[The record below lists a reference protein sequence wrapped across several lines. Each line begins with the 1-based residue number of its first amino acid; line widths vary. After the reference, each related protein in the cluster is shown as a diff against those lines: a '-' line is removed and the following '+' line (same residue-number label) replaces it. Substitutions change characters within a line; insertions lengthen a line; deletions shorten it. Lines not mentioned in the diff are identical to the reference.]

1 MAVVKE
7 RAARMGLCALQPQ
20 GNPLLAELV
29 QLHGAA
35 EVWEAVLGRDADSTW
50 GRRAAGMDL
59 GQLAGDTERCGARFV
74 IPGDQEWPTSADSL
88 DDARLAGQGG
98 RPLGLWVRGS
108 LALTEVV
115 GAVAVVGARAST
127 SYGNHVA
134 TEFGADLGLAGR
146 VVVSGLAFGIDA
158 AAHRG
163 ALSTRHPTVAVLANG
178 VDAAYPLAHS
188 SLMEGVVAR
197 GAVVSEAPPGCR
209 PLKAAFLARN
219 RLIAALTEGV
229 VVVEA
234 AARSGARNTAS
245 WAAALG
251 RHVMAVP
258 GPVTSSLSVTPHRL
272 VRDGVATLVTS
283 VADVEE
289 LLSPLQPEL
298 EIALRGKEKPLD
310 RLAPHLRMLREA
322 VAPREDVGLAELLAR
337 TGLTVPEC
345 MAGVS
350 ELVELGWLE
359 AAGETGWRL
368 PVRRRRD

>member
-1 MAVVKE
+1 MSE
-7 RAARMGLCALQPQ
+7 M
-20 GNPLLAELV
+20 
-29 QLHGAA
+29 
-35 EVWEAVLGRDADSTW
+35 
-50 GRRAAGMDL
+50 
-59 GQLAGDTERCGARFV
+59 
-74 IPGDQEWPTSADSL
+74 
-88 DDARLAGQGG
+88 
-98 RPLGLWVRGS
+98 
-108 LALTEVV
+108 V

-178 VDAAYPLAHS
+178 VDAAYPVAHT
-188 SLMEGVVAR
+188 SLLEGVVAR

-219 RLIAALTEGV
+219 RMIAALTEGV

-234 AARSGARNTAS
+234 AARSGARNTAN
-245 WAAALG
+245 WAGVLG
-251 RHVMAVP
+251 KHVMAVP

-272 VRDGVATLVTS
+272 IREGTATLVTS
-283 VADVEE
+283 VADVTE

-298 EIALRGKEKPLD
+298 EMPLRGIDQPLD
-310 RLAPHLRMLREA
+310 RLSAPLRALRE
-322 VAPREDVGLAELLAR
+322 VLAPREEVNVNDLMSR
-337 TGLTVPEC
+337 TGLSVPEC
-345 MAGVS
+345 LAGVD

-359 AAGETGWRL
+359 EAGEACWRL
-368 PVRRRRD
+368 PSGRR

>member
-1 MAVVKE
+1 MALLE
-7 RAARMGLCALQPQ
+7 DRTARMALCALQPQ
-20 GNPLLAELV
+20 GNPQLSELV
-29 QLHGAA
+29 SLHGPG
-35 EVWEAVLGRDADSTW
+35 EVWDAILGRDADSPW
-50 GRRAAGMDL
+50 GRRAASIKPE
-59 GQLAGDTERCGARFV
+59 QIIADTRRCQARFLTV
-74 IPGDQEWPTSADSL
+74 EDDEWPGNL
-88 DDARLAGQGG
+88 DLLDGVRLAGQGG
-98 RPLGLWVRGS
+98 PPLGVWVRGTLELS
-108 LALTEVV
+108 ELV

-163 ALSTRHPTVAVLANG
+163 ALSARHPTVAVLANG
-178 VDAAYPLAHS
+178 VDAAYPVAHV
-188 SLMEGVVAR
+188 SLMEGVMAR
-197 GAVVSEAPPGCR
+197 GAVISEAPPGCR

-251 RHVMAVP
+251 KHVMAVP

-272 VRDGVATLVTS
+272 IREATATLVTS
-283 VADVEE
+283 VADVTE

-298 EIALRGKEKPLD
+298 ELPLWGEDQPLD
-310 RLAPHLRMLREA
+310 RLPARLRALREV
-322 VAPREDVGLAELLAR
+322 VAPREEVNVNDLMSR
-337 TGLTVPEC
+337 TGLSVPEC
-345 MAGVS
+345 LAGVD

-359 AAGETGWRL
+359 QAGEVGWRL
-368 PVRRRRD
+368 PVRKR

>member
-1 MAVVKE
+1 MTEMDE
-7 RAARMGLCALQPQ
+7 RRARMGLCALQPQ
-20 GNPLLAELV
+20 GNPQLSELV
-29 QLHGAA
+29 QLHGAV
-35 EVWEAVLGRDADSTW
+35 EVWEAILGRDADSPW
-50 GRRAAGMDL
+50 GRRA
-59 GQLAGDTERCGARFV
+59 LALDTRQIVADTERCRARFL
-74 IPGDQEWPTSADSL
+74 IPGDAEWPAPVDL
-88 DDARLAGQGG
+88 LEGVRLAGQGG
-98 RPLGLWVRGS
+98 QPLGLWVRGS
-108 LALTEVV
+108 LSLTEVV

-178 VDAAYPLAHS
+178 VDAAYPVAHS

-219 RLIAALTEGV
+219 RLIAALTDGV

-234 AARSGARNTAS
+234 AARSGARNTAN

-251 RHVMAVP
+251 KHVMAVP

-272 VRDGVATLVTS
+272 IREGLATLVAAVS
-283 VADVEE
+283 DVNE

-298 EIALRGKEKPLD
+298 EVSLRGEDQPLD
-310 RLAPHLRMLREA
+310 RLPSRLRAVREA
-322 VAPREDVGLAELLAR
+322 VSAKEEVNVNDLMSR
-337 TGLTVPEC
+337 TGLSVPEC
-345 MAGVS
+345 LAVVD

-359 AAGETGWRL
+359 EAGELGWRL
-368 PVRRRRD
+368 PVRKR

>member
-1 MAVVKE
+1 M
-7 RAARMGLCALQPQ
+7 
-20 GNPLLAELV
+20 
-29 QLHGAA
+29 
-35 EVWEAVLGRDADSTW
+35 
-50 GRRAAGMDL
+50 
-59 GQLAGDTERCGARFV
+59 
-74 IPGDQEWPTSADSL
+74 PGDDEWPGNL
-88 DDARLAGQGG
+88 DLLDGVRLAGQGG
-98 RPLGLWVRGS
+98 PPLGLWVRGT
-108 LALTEVV
+108 LALQELV

-163 ALSTRHPTVAVLANG
+163 ALSARHPTVAVLANG
-178 VDAAYPLAHS
+178 VDAAYPVAHS
-188 SLMEGVVAR
+188 SLMEGVLAR
-197 GAVVSEAPPGCR
+197 GAVISEAPPGCR

-219 RLIAALTEGV
+219 RLIAAMTEGV

-251 RHVMAVP
+251 KHVMAVP

-272 VRDGVATLVTS
+272 IREATATLVTS
-283 VADVEE
+283 VADVTE

-298 EIALRGKEKPLD
+298 ELPLWGADQPLD
-310 RLAPHLRMLREA
+310 RLPAQLRALRE
-322 VAPREDVGLAELLAR
+322 VVVPREEVTVNDLMSR
-337 TGLTVPEC
+337 TGLSVPEC
-345 MAGVS
+345 LAGVD

-359 AAGETGWRL
+359 QAGEVGWRL
-368 PVRRRRD
+368 PVRKR

>member
-1 MAVVKE
+1 MTAIDE

-20 GNPLLAELV
+20 GNAQLSELV
-29 QLHGAA
+29 QLHGAV
-35 EVWEAVLGRDADSTW
+35 EVWEAVLGRDAQSTW
-50 GRRAAGMDL
+50 GRRAAGTDL
-59 GQLAGDTERCGARFV
+59 KQIEADTARCGARFLV
-74 IPGDQEWPTSADSL
+74 PDDPEWPASVESL
-88 DDARLAGQGG
+88 EGVRLAGQGG

-108 LALTEVV
+108 VSLAELA

-134 TEFGADLGLAGR
+134 TEFGADLGLSGR

-178 VDAAYPLAHS
+178 VDVAYPLAHS
-188 SLMEGVVAR
+188 SLMEEVMAR
-197 GAVVSEAPPGCR
+197 GAVVSESPPGCR

-229 VVVEA
+229 IVVEA

-245 WAAALG
+245 WAGALG
-251 RHVMAVP
+251 RQVMAVP

-272 VRDGVATLVTS
+272 ICDGIASLVTS
-283 VADVEE
+283 VADVNG
-289 LLSPLQPEL
+289 LLAPLQPEL
-298 EIALRGKEKPLD
+298 EVPLRGQNKPLD
-310 RLAPHLRMLREA
+310 HLAPRLRALREA
-322 VAPREDVGLAELLAR
+322 VAPREEVGVNELMVR
-337 TGLTVPEC
+337 TGLSVPAC
-345 MAGVS
+345 LAAAD

-359 AAGETGWRL
+359 QTGESGWRL
-368 PVRRRRD
+368 PVLRR

>member
-1 MAVVKE
+1 MARIDE
-7 RAARMGLCALQPQ
+7 RTARMGLCALQPQ
-20 GNPLLAELV
+20 GNPELSV
-29 QLHGAA
+29 VVAAHGAV
-35 EVWEAVLGRDADSTW
+35 EVWEAILGRDADSPW
-50 GRRAAGMDL
+50 GRRAAAIDPP
-59 GQLAGDTERCGARFV
+59 QLAQDTSRCRARFV
-74 IPGDQEWPTSADSL
+74 IPGDAEWPDSL
-88 DDARLAGQGG
+88 DLLGGVRLSGQGG
-98 RPLGLWVRGS
+98 VPLGLWVRGS
-108 LALTEVV
+108 LHLDQLL

-127 SYGNHVA
+127 AYGNHVA

-163 ALSTRHPTVAVLANG
+163 ALSARHPTVAVLANG
-178 VDAAYPLAHS
+178 VDAAYPVAHG
-188 SLMEGVVAR
+188 SLMEGVVGR

-251 RHVMAVP
+251 RQVMAVP

-272 VRDGVATLVTS
+272 IREVTATLVTS
-283 VADVEE
+283 VDDVVE
-289 LLSPLQPEL
+289 LLAPLQPEL
-298 EIALRGKEKPLD
+298 ELSMRGRDQPLD
-310 RLAPHLRMLREA
+310 RLPERLRGLREV
-322 VAPREDVGLAELLAR
+322 VAPREEVTVNDLVAR
-337 TGLTVPEC
+337 TGLSVPEC
-345 MAGVS
+345 LAGAA

-359 AAGETGWRL
+359 EAGEAAWRL
-368 PVRRRRD
+368 PFGKR

>member
-1 MAVVKE
+1 MADLDD

-20 GNPLLAELV
+20 GNPQLSELAR
-29 QLHGAA
+29 LHGAV
-35 EVWEAVLGRDADSTW
+35 EVWEAILGRGADSGW
-50 GRRAAGMDL
+50 GRRAAAIEPQ
-59 GQLAGDTERCGARFV
+59 QLAADTSRCQARFV
-74 IPGDQEWPTSADSL
+74 VPGDDEWPMVLSEL
-88 DDARLAGQGG
+88 DGVRLSGQGG
-98 RPLGLWVRGS
+98 APLGLWVRGS
-108 LALTEVV
+108 SDLNGLC

-127 SYGNHVA
+127 AYGNHVA

-178 VDAAYPLAHS
+178 VDAAYPVAHTA
-188 SLMEGVVAR
+188 LMEGVVAR

-219 RLIAALTEGV
+219 RLIAALTDGV

-245 WAAALG
+245 WAATLG

-272 VRDGVATLVTS
+272 IREATATLVTS
-283 VADVEE
+283 VADVTE

-298 EIALRGKEKPLD
+298 EIPLQGEDRPLD
-310 RLAPHLRMLREA
+310 RLPAHLRALREA
-322 VAPREDVGLAELLAR
+322 VAPRETATVNDLIAR
-337 TGLTVPEC
+337 TGLSVPEC
-345 MAGVS
+345 LASVD

-359 AAGETGWRL
+359 EAGDNAWRL
-368 PVRRRRD
+368 PTGTR

>member
-1 MAVVKE
+1 MTGIEE

-20 GNPLLAELV
+20 GNPQLSELV
-29 QLHGAA
+29 QQHGAV

-59 GQLAGDTERCGARFV
+59 AQLAIDTERCGARFV
-74 IPGDQEWPTSADSL
+74 IPFDDEWPISL
-88 DDARLAGQGG
+88 DGLDGVRLAGQGG

-108 LALTEVV
+108 VSLTELV

-127 SYGNHVA
+127 AYGNHVA

-188 SLMEGVVAR
+188 ALLEGVVGR

-234 AARSGARNTAS
+234 AARSGARNTAN
-245 WAAALG
+245 WAGALG

-283 VADVEE
+283 VTDVEE

-298 EIALRGKEKPLD
+298 EVPLQGKAKPLD
-310 RLAPHLRMLREA
+310 RLVPHLRMLREA
-322 VAPREDVGLAELLAR
+322 VAPKEEVGLAELLTR
-337 TGLTVPEC
+337 TGLTVPQC
-345 MAGVS
+345 MAGVA

-359 AAGETGWRL
+359 QVGETGWRL
-368 PVRRRRD
+368 PVRQRRG

>member
-1 MAVVKE
+1 MGDLDE
-7 RAARMGLCALQPQ
+7 RTARMALCALQPL
-20 GNPLLAELV
+20 GNPELSDLV
-29 QLHGAA
+29 AVHGAVQ
-35 EVWEAVLGRDADSTW
+35 VWDAVLGRDVDSPW
-50 GRRAAGMDL
+50 GRRAAVIEPEEL
-59 GQLAGDTERCGARFV
+59 VADTQRCRARFV
-74 IPGDQEWPTSADSL
+74 VPGDDEWPTCLGEL
-88 DDARLAGQGG
+88 DGVRLSGQGG
-98 RPLGLWVRGS
+98 SPLGLWVRGS
-108 LALTEVV
+108 VGLQELD

-127 SYGNHVA
+127 AYGNHVA

-163 ALSTRHPTVAVLANG
+163 ALSVRHPTVAVLANG
-178 VDAAYPLAHS
+178 VDAAYPVAHS
-188 SLMEGVVAR
+188 SLMEAVVAR

-251 RHVMAVP
+251 KHVMAVP

-272 VRDGVATLVTS
+272 LREAMATLVTS
-283 VADVEE
+283 VADVTE

-298 EIALRGKEKPLD
+298 ELPLRGHDQPLD
-310 RLAPHLRMLREA
+310 RLPVRLRSVREV
-322 VAPREDVGLAELLAR
+322 VAPGEEAHVNDVVAR
-337 TGLTVPEC
+337 TGLSVPEC
-345 MAGVS
+345 LAS
-350 ELVELGWLE
+350 LEELVELGWLE
-359 AAGETGWRL
+359 QAGDGTWRL
-368 PVRRRRD
+368 PGRRR

>member
-1 MAVVKE
+1 MT
-7 RAARMGLCALQPQ
+7 
-20 GNPLLAELV
+20 EL
-29 QLHGAA
+29 
-35 EVWEAVLGRDADSTW
+35 
-50 GRRAAGMDL
+50 
-59 GQLAGDTERCGARFV
+59 
-74 IPGDQEWPTSADSL
+74 
-88 DDARLAGQGG
+88 
-98 RPLGLWVRGS
+98 
-108 LALTEVV
+108 V

-127 SYGNHVA
+127 TYGNHVA

-146 VVVSGLAFGIDA
+146 MVVSGLAFGIDA

-188 SLMEGVVAR
+188 SLMEGVMAR

-219 RLIAALTEGV
+219 RLIAALTDGV

-234 AARSGARNTAS
+234 AARSGARNTAN
-245 WAAALG
+245 WAGVLG

-272 VRDGVATLVTS
+272 VRDGIATLVTT
-283 VADVEE
+283 VADMEE

-298 EIALRGKEKPLD
+298 ELPLHGKVKPLD
-310 RLAPHLRMLREA
+310 RLPAPLRLLREA
-322 VAPREDVGLAELLAR
+322 VAPREEVGLAALMAR
-337 TGLTVPEC
+337 TGLSVPEC
-345 MAGVS
+345 MAGVG

-359 AAGETGWRL
+359 EAGEAGWRL
-368 PVRRRRD
+368 PLARR

>member
-1 MAVVKE
+1 MASLDE
-7 RAARMGLCALQPQ
+7 RAARMALCALQPL
-20 GNPLLAELV
+20 GNPELSDLV
-29 QLHGAA
+29 GVHGACD
-35 EVWEAVLGRDADSTW
+35 VWGAVLGRDAGSVW
-50 GRRAAGMDL
+50 GRRAAAISPE
-59 GQLAGDTERCGARFV
+59 QLVQDTQRWQARFV
-74 IPGDQEWPTSADSL
+74 VPGDDEWPAAL
-88 DDARLAGQGG
+88 DDLDGVRLAGQGG
-98 RPLGLWVRGS
+98 TPLGLWVRGTLKLS
-108 LALTEVV
+108 EVV

-127 SYGNHVA
+127 AYGNHVA

-163 ALSTRHPTVAVLANG
+163 ALSGRHPTVAVLANG
-178 VDAAYPLAHS
+178 VDAAYPVAHS

-219 RLIAALTEGV
+219 RLIAALTDGV

-251 RHVMAVP
+251 RQVMAVP

-272 VRDGVATLVTS
+272 IRDATATLVTS
-283 VADVEE
+283 VADVLE

-298 EIALRGKEKPLD
+298 ELPLWGESTPLD
-310 RLAPHLRMLREA
+310 RLPERLRCVREV
-322 VAPREDVGLAELLAR
+322 VAPREEINVNDLIER
-337 TGLTVPEC
+337 TGLSVPEC
-345 MAGVS
+345 LVAVD

-359 AAGETGWRL
+359 QAGEIGWRL
-368 PVRRRRD
+368 PLRKR

>member
-1 MAVVKE
+1 MTTFDE
-7 RAARMGLCALQPQ
+7 RTARMALCALQPL
-20 GNPLLAELV
+20 GNPQLSELV
-29 QLHGAA
+29 AAHGAV
-35 EVWEAVLGRDADSTW
+35 EVWEAILGRDAESTW
-50 GRRAAGMDL
+50 GRRAAAIRPE
-59 GQLAGDTERCGARFV
+59 QLVSDTARCGARFV
-74 IPGDQEWPTSADSL
+74 VPGDDEWPDSL
-88 DDARLAGQGG
+88 DLLAGVRLAGQGG
-98 RPLGLWVRGS
+98 PPLGLWVRGPLNLQE
-108 LALTEVV
+108 LA

-127 SYGNHVA
+127 AYGNHVA

-163 ALSTRHPTVAVLANG
+163 ALSARHPTVAVLANG
-178 VDAAYPLAHS
+178 VDTAYPVAHS

-197 GAVVSEAPPGCR
+197 GAVISEAPPGCR

-219 RLIAALTEGV
+219 RLIAVLTEGV

-272 VRDGVATLVTS
+272 IREATATLVTS
-283 VADVEE
+283 VAEVIE

-298 EIALRGKEKPLD
+298 ELPLWGADHPLD
-310 RLAPHLRMLREA
+310 RLPVRLRALREV
-322 VAPREDVGLAELLAR
+322 VAPKEEVNVNDLMSR
-337 TGLTVPEC
+337 TGLSVPEC
-345 MAGVS
+345 LAAVD

-359 AAGETGWRL
+359 QAGDVAWRL
-368 PVRRRRD
+368 PIRKR

>member
-1 MAVVKE
+1 MNALDDRV
-7 RAARMGLCALQPQ
+7 ARMALCALQPL
-20 GNPLLAELV
+20 GNPQLSELV
-29 QLHGAA
+29 AVHGAV
-35 EVWEAVLGRDADSTW
+35 EVWEAVLGRDAESPW
-50 GRRAAGMDL
+50 GRRAAAISP
-59 GQLAGDTERCGARFV
+59 GQLVSDTDRCGARFV
-74 IPGDQEWPTSADSL
+74 VPGDEEWPEPL
-88 DDARLAGQGG
+88 GLLEGVRLAGQGG
-98 RPLGLWVRGS
+98 VPLGLWVRGS
-108 LALTEVV
+108 LTLSGLV

-163 ALSTRHPTVAVLANG
+163 ALSARHETVAVLANG
-178 VDAAYPLAHS
+178 VDAAYPVAHS
-188 SLMEGVVAR
+188 SLMESVVAR
-197 GAVVSEAPPGCR
+197 GAVISEAPPGCR

-245 WAAALG
+245 WAGALG
-251 RHVMAVP
+251 KHVMAVP

-272 VRDGVATLVTS
+272 VREALATLVTS
-283 VADVEE
+283 VAEVTE

-298 EIALRGKEKPLD
+298 ELPLWGRDQPLD
-310 RLAPHLRMLREA
+310 RLPPRLRSLREV
-322 VAPREDVGLAELLAR
+322 VAPREEVGVADLMAR
-337 TGLTVPEC
+337 TGLSVPEC
-345 MAGVS
+345 LAGVD

-359 AAGETGWRL
+359 PAGEVAWRL
-368 PVRRRRD
+368 PDGRR

>member
-1 MAVVKE
+1 MT
-7 RAARMGLCALQPQ
+7 
-20 GNPLLAELV
+20 EL
-29 QLHGAA
+29 
-35 EVWEAVLGRDADSTW
+35 
-50 GRRAAGMDL
+50 
-59 GQLAGDTERCGARFV
+59 
-74 IPGDQEWPTSADSL
+74 
-88 DDARLAGQGG
+88 
-98 RPLGLWVRGS
+98 
-108 LALTEVV
+108 V

-127 SYGNHVA
+127 TYGNHVA

-146 VVVSGLAFGIDA
+146 MVVSGLAFGIDA

-197 GAVVSEAPPGCR
+197 GATISEAPPGCR

-219 RLIAALTEGV
+219 RLIAALTDGV

-251 RHVMAVP
+251 RQVMAVP

-272 VRDGVATLVTS
+272 VRDGMATLVTS
-283 VADVEE
+283 VAEVSE
-289 LLSPLQPEL
+289 LLAPLQPEL
-298 EIALRGKEKPLD
+298 ELPLRGQDQPLD
-310 RLAPHLRMLREA
+310 RLPSQLRTLREV
-322 VAPREDVGLAELLAR
+322 VAPKEEVNVNDLVAR
-337 TGLTVPEC
+337 TGLSVPQC
-345 MAGVS
+345 LASVD

-359 AAGETGWRL
+359 ESGETAWRL
-368 PVRRRRD
+368 PTRKR

>member
-1 MAVVKE
+1 MAE
-7 RAARMGLCALQPQ
+7 LDEWRARMGLCGLQPQ
-20 GNPLLAELV
+20 GNPQLSELV
-29 QLHGAA
+29 QLHGAV
-35 EVWEAVLGRDADSTW
+35 EVWEAVLGRDADSPW

-59 GQLAGDTERCGARFV
+59 GQLAADTVRCGARFL
-74 IPGDQEWPTSADSL
+74 IPGDEEWPTSVDSL
-88 DDARLAGQGG
+88 DGVRLAGQGG
-98 RPLGLWVRGS
+98 QPLGLWVRGTLS
-108 LALTEVV
+108 LTDLS

-163 ALSTRHPTVAVLANG
+163 ALSARHPTVAVLANG
-178 VDAAYPLAHS
+178 VDAAYPVAHT

-234 AARSGARNTAS
+234 AARSGARNTAN
-245 WAAALG
+245 WAGVLG
-251 RHVMAVP
+251 KHMMAVP

-272 VRDGVATLVTS
+272 IREGMATLVTS
-283 VADVEE
+283 VADVTE

-298 EIALRGKEKPLD
+298 EVPLWGEDRPLD
-310 RLAPHLRMLREA
+310 RLPAQLRILREV
-322 VAPREDVGLAELLAR
+322 VAPKEEVNVTDLLIR
-337 TGLTVPEC
+337 TGLSVPEC
-345 MAGVS
+345 LAGVD

-359 AAGETGWRL
+359 EVGEAGWRL
-368 PVRRRRD
+368 PAGKR

>member
-1 MAVVKE
+1 MEGLDE
-7 RAARMGLCALQPQ
+7 RTARMALCALQPL
-20 GNPLLAELV
+20 GNPELSELV
-29 QLHGAA
+29 SLHGAVH
-35 EVWEAVLGRDADSTW
+35 VWEAVLGRDADSGW
-50 GRRAAGMDL
+50 GRRAAAIDPEEL
-59 GQLAGDTERCGARFV
+59 KADTRRCRARFV
-74 IPGDQEWPTSADSL
+74 VPGDDEWPTAL
-88 DDARLAGQGG
+88 DELDGVRMSGQGG

-108 LALTEVV
+108 LNLQELD

-127 SYGNHVA
+127 AYGSHVA

-158 AAHRG
+158 GAHRG

-178 VDAAYPLAHS
+178 VDAAYPVAHS
-188 SLMEGVVAR
+188 SLLEAVVAR

-219 RLIAALTEGV
+219 RLIAALTDGV

-251 RHVMAVP
+251 RQVMAVP

-272 VRDGVATLVTS
+272 IREAVATLVTS
-283 VADVEE
+283 VADVVE

-298 EIALRGKEKPLD
+298 EAPLRGDDQPLD
-310 RLAPHLRMLREA
+310 RLSERLRSVREV
-322 VAPREDVGLAELLAR
+322 VAPREEVHVNDLIAR
-337 TGLTVPEC
+337 TGLSVPQCLASVE
-345 MAGVS
+345 
-350 ELVELGWLE
+350 ELVDLGWLE
-359 AAGETGWRL
+359 PAGDATWRL
-368 PVRRRRD
+368 PGQRR

>member
-1 MAVVKE
+1 MC
-7 RAARMGLCALQPQ
+7 LCALQPQ
-20 GNPLLAELV
+20 GNPELSELV

-35 EVWEAVLGRDADSTW
+35 QVWKAVLGRDVDSAW
-50 GRRAAGMDL
+50 GRRAL
-59 GQLAGDTERCGARFV
+59 TINSGQLAEDTQRCQARFLA
-74 IPGDQEWPTSADSL
+74 PGDDEWPESL
-88 DDARLAGQGG
+88 DLLQGVRLSGQGG
-98 RPLGLWVRGS
+98 PPLGVWVRGS
-108 LALTEVV
+108 LALTELA

-163 ALSTRHPTVAVLANG
+163 ALTTRHPTVAVLANG
-178 VDAAYPLAHS
+178 VDAAYPVAHT

-245 WAAALG
+245 WAGVLG
-251 RHVMAVP
+251 KHVMAVP

-272 VRDGVATLVTS
+272 IRDGTATLVTS
-283 VADVEE
+283 VADVTE
-289 LLSPLQPEL
+289 LLSPLQPEF
-298 EIALRGKEKPLD
+298 EITLRGGDKPLD
-310 RLAPHLRMLREA
+310 LLPVQLRTLREV
-322 VAPREDVGLAELLAR
+322 VAPREEVGVAELMSR
-337 TGLTVPEC
+337 TGLSVPEC
-345 MAGVS
+345 LASLG

-359 AAGETGWRL
+359 EAGESGWRL
-368 PVRRRRD
+368 PSRR

>member
-1 MAVVKE
+1 
-7 RAARMGLCALQPQ
+7 MGLCALQPQ
-20 GNPLLAELV
+20 GNPQLSELV
-29 QLHGAA
+29 QLHGAV
-35 EVWEAVLGRDADSTW
+35 EVWEAVLGRDANSPW
-50 GRRAAGMDL
+50 GRRALALDVD
-59 GQLAGDTERCGARFV
+59 QLVADTQRCRARFLV
-74 IPGDQEWPTSADSL
+74 PGDDEWPESL
-88 DDARLAGQGG
+88 GRLEGVRLGGQGDQ
-98 RPLGLWVRGS
+98 PLGLWVRGS
-108 LALTEVV
+108 VSLAELV

-127 SYGNHVA
+127 SYGSHVA

-245 WAAALG
+245 WASALG
-251 RHVMAVP
+251 KHVMAVP

-272 VRDGVATLVTS
+272 IRDGTATLVTS
-283 VADVEE
+283 VADVSE

-298 EIALRGKEKPLD
+298 EIPLWGAERPLDLLPARLRG
-310 RLAPHLRMLREA
+310 LREV
-322 VAPREDVGLAELLAR
+322 VAPREEVTVNDLMSR
-337 TGLTVPEC
+337 TGLSVPEC
-345 MAGVS
+345 LASVD

-359 AAGETGWRL
+359 GVGEASWRL
-368 PVRRRRD
+368 PTGKR

>member
-1 MAVVKE
+1 MTQVDE
-7 RAARMGLCALQPQ
+7 RRARMGLCALQPQ
-20 GNPLLAELV
+20 GNPQLSELA
-29 QLHGAA
+29 QLHGAV
-35 EVWEAVLGRDADSTW
+35 EVWQAVLGRDSDSAW
-50 GRRAAGMDL
+50 GRRAATIDL
-59 GQLAGDTERCGARFV
+59 DQIVADTERCRARFIV
-74 IPGDQEWPTSADSL
+74 PGDDEWPESL
-88 DDARLAGQGG
+88 DRLWGVRLSGQGDQ
-98 RPLGLWVRGS
+98 PLGLWVRGS
-108 LALTEVV
+108 VALTELE

-134 TEFGADLGLAGR
+134 TELGADLGLAGR

-188 SLMEGVVAR
+188 SLLEGVVAR
-197 GAVVSEAPPGCR
+197 GAVVSEAPPRCR

-251 RHVMAVP
+251 KHVMAVP

-272 VRDGVATLVTS
+272 VRDGTAVLITS
-283 VADVEE
+283 AAEVGE

-298 EIALRGKEKPLD
+298 EIPLRGAEQPLD
-310 RLAPHLRMLREA
+310 RLPTALRTLREV
-322 VAPREDVGLAELLAR
+322 VAPREEVNVNDLVSR
-337 TGLTVPEC
+337 TGLSVRDAL
-345 MAGVS
+345 AGMD

-359 AAGETGWRL
+359 EAGEAGWRL
-368 PVRRRRD
+368 PTGKP